1 MMRISFVVVAV
12 ALVLVNCEQ
21 QCGPQYCDVLL
32 QDFRERCGPSKVTLR
47 SCYDLRMPPLND
59 SQSGVYRIK
68 NGKFE
73 TTEVY
78 CDMDTSDGGWIVI
91 QQ

>member
-1 MMRISFVVVAV
+1 MMRISSVVVAV

-21 QCGPQYCDVLL
+21 QCGP
-32 QDFRERCGPSKVTLR
+32 SKVTLR
-47 SCYDLRMPPLND
+47 SCCDLRMPPLND

-68 NGKFE
+68 NGQFE

-91 QQ
+91 QIGTVMIKY